1 MARASSVLT
10 NILRAAGFLE
20 KQVLRAKRGA
30 APAAA
35 PSPQSESLMG
45 LSRRSICS
53 SNIVRAIV
61 RSIQMKLNLEGMH
74 GVVEFCITV
83 RVLFKYQC

>member
-35 PSPQSESLMG
+35 DALPEPLPAATAVG
-45 LSRRSICS
+45 GAAAPLLPDL
-53 SNIVRAIV
+53 RALLAAWPA
-61 RSIQMKLNLEGMH
+61 SA
-74 GVVEFCITV
+74 
-83 RVLFKYQC
+83 